1 MYIIGVVIANA
12 IIIGWL
18 NIRYIAIYT
27 TLLITLVVNK
37 YLCLSFMD
45 FIINKLIINIT
56 ASAINNKSIICEFLQ
71 NILNRKKTML
81 GKVVASIFKPIS
93 KRHSIKKSIIFPKFM
108 TKKPATCEYL
118 SGKIY
123 FICNIINKNIVKI
136 DILEILDIQN
146 IMLYR

>member
-1 MYIIGVVIANA
+1 MGVAIANA

-37 YLCLSFMD
+37 YLCLL
-45 FIINKLIINIT
+45 FINFIVNKLIINIT

-71 NILNRKKTML
+71 NMLNRKKTIL

-93 KRHSIKKSIIFPKFM
+93 KRDSIKKSIIFPKFM
-108 TKKPATCEYL
+108 TKKPVTCENI

-123 FICNIINKNIVKI
+123 FICNIISKNIIKI
-136 DILEILDIQN
+136 DILEILEIQN